1 MNSLSIIYHLLKYFL
16 VQGSFLGSLF
26 ILKLLKHLLL
36 QNHIIVPS
44 FLTYIIPVPGSISP
58 PQKLHV
64 LLATSL
70 PSPETLRDLKGKL
83 GGERGRD
90 VAKKKIYVGEWMNE
104 IKITEEIGFPVEV
117 IQIIGR
123 TGVTGEITQVRV
135 RVLEG
140 RDKGRILTRNVKGPV
155 RLGDILILRE
165 TEREA
170 RKLSS
175 RR

>member
-1 MNSLSIIYHLLKYFL
+1 M
-16 VQGSFLGSLF
+16 
-26 ILKLLKHLLL
+26 
-36 QNHIIVPS
+36 
-44 FLTYIIPVPGSISP
+44 
-58 PQKLHV
+58 
-64 LLATSL
+64 
-70 PSPETLRDLKGKL
+70 
-83 GGERGRD
+83 
-90 VAKKKIYVGEWMNE
+90 AKKVYVGEWMNE
-104 IKITEEIGFPVEV
+104 IKMTEEIGFPVEV